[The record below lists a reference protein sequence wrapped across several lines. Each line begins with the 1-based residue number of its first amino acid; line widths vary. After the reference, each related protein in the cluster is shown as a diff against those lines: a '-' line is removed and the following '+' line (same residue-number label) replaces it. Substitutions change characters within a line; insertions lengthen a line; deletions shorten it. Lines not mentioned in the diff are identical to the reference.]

1 MYQAQVAARLDKS
14 IENELLG
21 RLSAGVYDSG
31 YTFATTKY
39 SHVLVEESTP
49 KFGKKLSVPS
59 TQRKRRTQ
67 TEIEYEVTSAVD
79 K

>member
-1 MYQAQVAARLDKS
+1 VAARLDKS

-39 SHVLVEESTP
+39 SHVLVEEVS
-49 KFGKKLSVPS
+49 FL
-59 TQRKRRTQ
+59 
-67 TEIEYEVTSAVD
+67 
-79 K
+79 